1 MKLKRIISALLLL
14 AMLLSCLPLTALAA
28 ETETPD
34 VGDAPLPETTEIMDA
49 DSSAE
54 PVTLSNNSDGFF
66 YLAATA
72 ADRVIIAPE
81 RVTYAVGQT
90 IAQALLASGHTFDG
104 LEDGNVY
111 RINGVAGEFQRSDET
126 GDYSLTKLA
135 SAISF
140 FCFTE
145 GETAKPSET
154 RQTLIRTMADYLCE
168 EADVRAY
175 AKDAYDAALRQF
187 VGISDEKASSCATQ
201 ITAKI
206 GEYKTSLGSTTSV
219 TFSGTD
225 EDCTITAVS
234 TYGKVYDDT
243 EHPGTLNLPDGSYD
257 FTAQKG
263 ALAKTLSAAPDY
275 PEVATAA
282 IEEMYRQ
289 VGPAQI
295 EDDVMQRGMIVRH
308 LVLPGCVDN
317 SLGVLDWFSEHFH
330 GKGVWFSL
338 MSQYVPMG
346 RAKNMPPFDR
356 HITENEYAAVC
367 SYLELCNIENGYT
380 QDFSSAIQDYIPKFD
395 LSGL

>member
-1 MKLKRIISALLLL
+1 MPQFLPSAREEPVISAAYGAGTVFFSGCTLGCLYCQNDEISHQNFGK
-14 AMLLSCLPLTALAA
+14 LLSP
-28 ETETPD
+28 
-34 VGDAPLPETTEIMDA
+34 
-49 DSSAE
+49 
-54 PVTLSNNSDGFF
+54 
-66 YLAATA
+66 
-72 ADRVIIAPE
+72 
-81 RVTYAVGQT
+81 
-90 IAQALLASGHTFDG
+90 
-104 LEDGNVY
+104 
-111 RINGVAGEFQRSDET
+111 
-126 GDYSLTKLA
+126 
-135 SAISF
+135 
-140 FCFTE
+140 
-145 GETAKPSET
+145 
-154 RQTLIRTMADYLCE
+154 
-168 EADVRAY
+168 
-175 AKDAYDAALRQF
+175 AALRETFERLIDDGAQN
-187 VGISDEKASSCATQ
+187 IE
-201 ITAKI
+201 
-206 GEYKTSLGSTTSV
+206 LV
-219 TFSGTD
+219 TPTHFLPSILPALTPKLP
-225 EDCTITAVS
+225 VPV
-234 TYGKVYDDT
+234 VYNCGGY
-243 EHPGTLNLPDGSYD
+243 ERVETLRELEGLVDIYLPDMKYSD
-257 FTAQKG
+257 P

-275 PEVATAA
+275 PEVAAAA